1 MAIPLASITKIQR
14 SKKLE
19 FYMSMNQPIINL
31 SKNWLPKNWVE
42 VSKEGNENLVTFK
55 LCHLDPEN
63 QANPLLT
70 SGNPTAVV
78 NGETV
83 SVHGITPRGT
93 MTKYFDTMTAFA
105 ATGLMEGYTPEKVT
119 EIRGQFNQM
128 QDEKYDSTYYIS
140 VCLYPDETQAK
151 QALQNQ
157 LDIHT
162 TGFDYGKLFQ
172 NLQNPEVLKSLTP
185 EQKKNMEVLIQQT
198 KNIKIPTP
206 SNNSGIKYFMDSYCG
221 YPAVF
226 SEMANPEYQRFIAP
240 KPKAKPRDPNQ
251 FQGGGFDPLAGK
263 GLLPKAPKPSPPPE
277 TFRGCLAFQVD
288 KNIISGTLLSA
299 VDFLPK
305 GETFHESLT
314 KTNTYIE
321 KEKVEGEIYTTKHLI
336 PVASTYATEGY
347 VHQEQ
352 VVEIIKKI
360 IDSLKL

>member
-1 MAIPLASITKIQR
+1 MSTNPLTI
-14 SKKLE
+14 KL
-19 FYMSMNQPIINL
+19 P
-31 SKNWLPKNWVE
+31 KNWLPKGWLE
-42 VSKEGNENLVTFK
+42 ISQEGNESMVTFK

-78 NGETV
+78 NGETI
-83 SVHGITPRGT
+83 SVHGITPKGT
-93 MTKYFDTMTAFA
+93 MTKYFDSMTALA
-105 ATGLMEGYTPEKVT
+105 ATGWMEGYTPQKIT
-119 EIRGQFNQM
+119 EIRSQFNQM

-157 LDIHT
+157 LDLHT
-162 TGFDYGKLFQ
+162 KGFDYNKLFQ
-172 NLQNPEVLKSLTP
+172 NLQNPEVQKFLTP
-185 EQKKNMEVLIQQT
+185 EQINSMKEITQKT
-198 KNIKIPTP
+198 KNIKFPIS
-206 SNNSGIKYFMDSYCG
+206 SNNSGIKYFMNNYYG

-226 SEMANPEYQRFIAP
+226 SEIDNPEYQRFIAP
-240 KPKAKPRDPNQ
+240 KPKAKPRDPNK

-263 GLLPKAPKPSPPPE
+263 GILPKAPKPIPPPK
-277 TFRGCLAFQVD
+277 TFKDCLAFQVG

-321 KEKVEGEIYTTKHLI
+321 KEKVEGEMYTTKHLI

-347 VHQEQ
+347 LYQEQ
-352 VVEIIKKI
+352 VEKIIKSI
-360 IDSLKL
+360 IDSLN

>member
-1 MAIPLASITKIQR
+1 MATNHLTI
-14 SKKLE
+14 KLP
-19 FYMSMNQPIINL
+19 SD
-31 SKNWLPKNWVE
+31 WLPKGWVE
-42 VSKEGNENLVTFK
+42 VSREGNENIVTLK

-93 MTKYFDTMTAFA
+93 MTKFFDTMTAFA
-105 ATGLMEGYTPEKVT
+105 ASGWMEGYTPETIT
-119 EIRGQFNQM
+119 EIRGKFNQM

-140 VCLYPDETQAK
+140 VCYYPDEEQAR

-157 LDIHT
+157 LEIHT
-162 TGFDYGKLFQ
+162 TGLDYGKLFQ
-172 NLQNPEVLKSLTP
+172 NLQNPEIQKFLTP
-185 EQKKNMEVLIQQT
+185 EQKKNMEAITQQT
-198 KNIKIPTP
+198 KNIKLPTDP
-206 SNNSGIKYFMDSYCG
+206 NTSGIKYFMDNYAG

-226 SEMANPEYQRFIAP
+226 SEMANPEYQRYIAP
-240 KPKAKPRDPNQ
+240 KPKSKPRDPNK

-263 GLLPKAPKPSPPPE
+263 GLLPKAPKPSPPPK
-277 TFRGCLAFQVD
+277 TFKGCLAFQID
-288 KNIISGTLLSA
+288 KYIINGTLLSA

-321 KEKVEGEIYTTKHLI
+321 KEKVEGEMYTTKHLI

-347 VHQEQ
+347 IYQEQ
-352 VVEIIKKI
+352 VEKIIKTI

>member
-1 MAIPLASITKIQR
+1 MSTNQLTI
-14 SKKLE
+14 KL
-19 FYMSMNQPIINL
+19 PA
-31 SKNWLPKNWVE
+31 NWLPKNWVE
-42 VSKEGNENLVTFK
+42 VSQEGNESMVTFK

-93 MTKYFDTMTAFA
+93 MTKFFDAMTALA
-105 ATGLMEGYTPEKVT
+105 ATGWMEGYTPQKIT
-119 EIRGQFNQM
+119 DIRGKFNQM
-128 QDEKYDSTYYIS
+128 QDEKYDSTYYVS

-157 LDIHT
+157 LDLHT
-162 TGFDYGKLFQ
+162 KSLDYGKLFQ
-172 NLQNPEVLKSLTP
+172 NLQNPQVLKKLTP
-185 EQKKNMEVLIQQT
+185 EQKKSMELITQQT
-198 KNIKIPTP
+198 KNIKLPPNQNTP
-206 SNNSGIKYFMDSYCG
+206 GVKYFMDKYAG

-226 SEMANPEYQRFIAP
+226 SEMDNPEYQRFIAP
-240 KPKAKPRDPNQ
+240 KPKAKPRDPNK

-263 GLLPKAPKPSPPPE
+263 NLLPTPPKPTTPPK
-277 TFRGCLAFQVD
+277 TIKSCLAF
-288 KNIISGTLLSA
+288 KIGKYIISGTLISA
-299 VDFLPK
+299 LDILPK

-321 KEKVEGEIYTTKHLI
+321 KEKVEGEMYTTKHLI

-347 VHQEQ
+347 VYQEQ
-352 VVEIIKKI
+352 GEKIIKTI